1 MISYAHEDEKY
12 KTMLTAH
19 LSALSRS
26 GRINVW
32 QDREIPPGK
41 EYAPEILEQIDQAN
55 IIVLMISADFLASDY
70 CYLKE
75 MTRAIERHKRGEVRV
90 IPVIVRDVD
99 WKDTPIRGLNAL
111 PKDGLAV
118 TLWDD
123 IDKAWRNVAAGIR
136 AAVQEL
142 TRE

>member
-1 MISYAHEDEKY
+1 
-12 KTMLTAH
+12 
-19 LSALSRS
+19 
-26 GRINVW
+26 
-32 QDREIPPGK
+32 
-41 EYAPEILEQIDQAN
+41 
-55 IIVLMISADFLASDY
+55 MISADFLASDY

-75 MTRAIERHKRGEVRV
+75 MTRAIERHKNDEVRV

-99 WKDTPIRGLNAL
+99 WNDTPFRGLNAL
-111 PKDGLAV
+111 PKDGVAV